1 MFQVKL
7 QSTYLEQEAATIPS
21 VYLASI
27 YSLYHIANLKKGQVR
42 IYYSLFRNILIFFA
56 VCPYSLGFGWCW
68 PLGNPASST

>member
-42 IYYSLFRNILIFFA
+42 IYYSLF
-56 VCPYSLGFGWCW
+56 
-68 PLGNPASST
+68 